1 MLTEKDLSILRE
13 YKAKGLK
20 IVFTNGCF
28 DILHAGHIA
37 YLKEAKT
44 LGDILVIGLNSDDSI
59 KKIKGPE
66 RPIQD
71 ELTRMVILQSLKM
84 VDHVFLFGEETPL
97 VLIESII
104 PDVLVKG
111 GDWSIDNIIGA
122 DLVIDYGGQVKSLN
136 FKEGHSTTSIIEK
149 IKNL

>member
-59 KKIKGPE
+59 NKIKGPE

-84 VDHVFLFGEETPL
+84 VDHVFLFEEETPL

-104 PDVLVKG
+104 PNVLVKG

-122 DLVIDYGGQVKSLN
+122 DLVIDHGGQVKSLN

>member
-1 MLTEKDLSILRE
+1 MLTTKDISIFRA
-13 YKAKGLK
+13 YKEKGLK

-44 LGDILVIGLNSDDSI
+44 LGDILIIGLNSDVSI

-71 ELTRMVILQSLKM
+71 ELTRMVILESLKM
-84 VDHVFLFGEETPL
+84 VDHVCLFEEETPL
-97 VLIESII
+97 SLIENIV

-111 GDWSIDNIIGA
+111 GDWSIDSIIGA
-122 DLVIDYGGQVKSLN
+122 DVVIENGGQVKSLN
-136 FKEGHSTTSIIEK
+136 FKEGHSTTSIIQK

>member
-1 MLTEKDLSILRE
+1 MLTKKDLSILRE

-59 KKIKGPE
+59 NKIKGPE